1 MVKTESLNV
10 EAKFLWTGA
19 ASLTI
24 HGEADISTTP
34 KIEKAMDG
42 LIKSSVDNLLIDLTP
57 TTFIDCNFLS
67 ALIRKKRDIS
77 EKGGGIALVF
87 NSDHFRKIFYITGL
101 NRIFNIFETEEEGIN
116 ALFEAR
122 ERMAVAV

>member
-1 MVKTESLNV
+1 MVKTELLNL
-10 EAKFLWTGA
+10 ETKFLWAGA

-34 KIEKAMDG
+34 KIEKTVDG

-57 TTFIDCNFLS
+57 TTFMDCNFLS

-77 EKGGGIALVF
+77 EKGGEMALVF
-87 NSDHFRKIFYITGL
+87 NSDHFHKIFHITGL
-101 NRIFNIFETEEEGIN
+101 NRIFHIFDTEEEGIN